1 MTTFQSFQIGTM
13 KITFIG
19 LGIMGSRMASNLIQ
33 HGADL
38 TVYNRSQEAVKP
50 LLDKGAK
57 TAETIRE
64 AVEQADLVFSMLST
78 PAVVKAMFF
87 GGEGALASMRKGA
100 LWVDC
105 TTVNPSFTAEAASE
119 AEQHGVAF
127 MDAPVAGTKPHAEK
141 AELAFFVG
149 GPADQLEKIRPYLEQ
164 MGNKIMHAGETG
176 KGAAFKMLVNVM
188 LAQSML
194 IFSEATLLGEK
205 LGFSKEFLLNTL
217 PNLVVSAPFTKFK
230 AEMVRQD
237 DYEVQFPLEW
247 MHKDLHLAAVT
258 AYELN
263 HPLYLANLTKEIY
276 AEARRKGMGR
286 LDFAAIHRFLEQQ
299 SQTVA

>member
-1 MTTFQSFQIGTM
+1 M

-38 TVYNRSQEAVKP
+38 TVYNRSKAAIEP
-50 LLDKGAK
+50 LVLAGAK
-57 TAETIRE
+57 TADTAQLAVQE
-64 AVEQADLVFSMLST
+64 ADIVFSMLST
-78 PAVVKAMFF
+78 PEVVKAIFF
-87 GGEGALASMRKGA
+87 GREGALANMKTEA

-105 TTVNPSFTAEAASE
+105 TTVNPSFTAEAAAE
-119 AEQHGVAF
+119 AKLHGVDF

-149 GPADQLEKIRPYLEQ
+149 GRADQLEQIRPYLEQ

-176 KGAAFKMLVNVM
+176 KGAAFKMLVNIM

-194 IFSEATLLGEK
+194 IFSEATILGEK
-205 LGFSKEFLLNTL
+205 LGFTKDFLLNTL

-263 HPLYLANLTKEIY
+263 QPLYLANVTKEIY

-286 LDFAAIHRFLEQQ
+286 LDFAAIHRFLEEQAQ
-299 SQTVA
+299 SKA

>member
-1 MTTFQSFQIGTM
+1 M

-19 LGIMGSRMASNLIQ
+19 LGIMGSRMASNLMQ

-50 LLDKGAK
+50 LLDQGAK
-57 TAETIRE
+57 TAETIQA

-78 PAVVKAMFF
+78 PEVVKAIFF
-87 GGEGALASMRKGA
+87 GANGALASMKNGA

-105 TTVNPSFTAEAASE
+105 TTVNPSFTAEAAE
-119 AEQHGVAF
+119 AAKQQGIGF

-141 AELAFFVG
+141 AELAFFLG
-149 GPADQLEKIRPYLEQ
+149 GTTDQLEQVRPYLEQ
-164 MGNKIMHAGETG
+164 MGNKVMHAGETG
-176 KGAAFKMLVNVM
+176 KGAAFKMLVNIM

-205 LGFSKEFLLNTL
+205 MGFSKDFLLNTL

-230 AEMVRQD
+230 AEMVRQN

-263 HPLYLANLTKEIY
+263 HPLYLANLTKEVFG
-276 AEARRKGMGR
+276 EARRKGMGR

-299 SQTVA
+299 SHSVA

>member
-1 MTTFQSFQIGTM
+1 M

-38 TVYNRSQEAVKP
+38 TVYNRSKEAVK
-50 LLDKGAK
+50 LLVDQGAK
-57 TAETIRE
+57 TAETIQE
-64 AVEQADLVFSMLST
+64 AVKEADLVFSMLST
-78 PAVVKAMFF
+78 PEVVQAIFF
-87 GGEGALASMRKGA
+87 GVEGALASMKEGA
-100 LWVDC
+100 LWIDC
-105 TTVNPSFTAEAASE
+105 TTVNPSFTAAAATEA
-119 AEQHGVAF
+119 GRYNIDF

-149 GPADQLEKIRPYLEQ
+149 GKADQLDKVRPYLEQ
-164 MGNKIMHAGETG
+164 MGNRVMHTGEMG
-176 KGAAFKMLVNVM
+176 KGAAFKMLVNIM

-194 IFSEATLLGEK
+194 IFSEATLLGERM
-205 LGFSKEFLLNTL
+205 GFSKDFLLNTL

-237 DYEVQFPLEW
+237 NFEVQFPLEW

-263 HPLYLANLTKEIY
+263 HPLYLANLTKEVF
-276 AEARRKGMGR
+276 AEARRKGFGR
-286 LDFAAIHRFLEQQ
+286 LDFAGIHRFLEEQ
-299 SQTVA
+299 SQAQA

>member
-1 MTTFQSFQIGTM
+1 M

-19 LGIMGSRMASNLIQ
+19 LGIMGSRMASNLIR
-33 HGADL
+33 HGADI
-38 TVYNRSQEAVKP
+38 TVYNRTRSGVEP
-50 LLDKGAK
+50 LVAEGAK
-57 TAETIRE
+57 SADSPQLAVRE
-64 AVEQADLVFSMLST
+64 ADIVFSMLST
-78 PAVVKAMFF
+78 PEVVKAIFF
-87 GGEGALASMRKGA
+87 GEGGALASMKKAA

-105 TTVNPSFTAEAASE
+105 TTVNPSFSVEAAAEAR
-119 AEQHGVAF
+119 QFGIDFV
-127 MDAPVAGTKPHAEK
+127 DAPVAGTKPHAER

-149 GPADQLEKIRPYLEQ
+149 GQVGQLNKIRPYLEQ
-164 MGNKIMHAGETG
+164 MGNKVLHAGETG
-176 KGAAFKMLVNVM
+176 KGASFKMLVNLM

-230 AEMVRQD
+230 AEMIRQD
-237 DYEVQFPLEW
+237 NYEVQFPLEW

-263 HPLYLANLTKEIY
+263 QPLYLANLSKEVY

-286 LDFAAIHRFLEQQ
+286 LDFAAIHRFLEEQARVM
-299 SQTVA
+299 T